1 MYTFIIH
8 VAMQMQDMCVMAIE
22 AVTQK
27 DVGILVMMV
36 EPIATGAIALYV
48 TGPGN
53 GPSGHKIHLI
63 LQW

>member
-36 EPIATGAIALYV
+36 EPIATGAIALYHNYYMHHH
-48 TGPGN
+48 G
-53 GPSGHKIHLI
+53 L
-63 LQW
+63 